1 MEGKGRSEDNTED
14 FMEDGGR
21 LRRILVRMED
31 IFFILFLFIQAG
43 LSKGTNLSLI
53 ILSNMNKIC
62 L

>member
-31 IFFILFLFIQAG
+31 IDLIQKIFITDEEHHGVFE
-43 LSKGTNLSLI
+43 
-53 ILSNMNKIC
+53 
-62 L
+62 